1 MPQKNQT
8 ILGPD
13 YPLIKKK
20 KISVGCQAQ
29 PSSQRSGFELFTIS
43 RNFIKLIPE

>member
-20 KISVGCQAQ
+20 KNLCRLPGTA
-29 PSSQRSGFELFTIS
+29 
-43 RNFIKLIPE
+43 